1 MKQNSE
7 KLILAAC
14 SGNKQALEQ
23 LLIVSQKDI
32 RRFARKTCTTSEDI
46 EDVVQ
51 IALWQIHRK
60 IGTLKTIKAYTSW
73 LFRII
78 ERECY
83 RLFRSRLS
91 KNTETE
97 SNLENITTHD
107 SDLNL
112 RIDLINAIMTL
123 PPIYR
128 QILIIRDIEEYT
140 APEAA
145 KKLGITIEA
154 VKSRLHR
161 ARTMIKEKLT
171 SQIFLDE

>member
-1 MKQNSE
+1 
-7 KLILAAC
+7 
-14 SGNKQALEQ
+14 
-23 LLIVSQKDI
+23 
-32 RRFARKTCTTSEDI
+32 
-46 EDVVQ
+46 
-51 IALWQIHRK
+51 
-60 IGTLKTIKAYTSW
+60 
-73 LFRII
+73 
-78 ERECY
+78 

-161 ARTMIKEKLT
+161 ARSMIKEKLT
-171 SQIFLDE
+171 